1 MFRLSAVLYFP
12 VASMLAGSFVIAAMA
27 MGRIDATGITLA
39 AVAGAIVGVPASWLI
54 AGRINNVIRP
64 R

>member
-1 MFRLSAVLYFP
+1 
-12 VASMLAGSFVIAAMA
+12 MLAGSFVIAAMA